1 MNEDSGSPTFRV
13 LFARL
18 RQLGLIEGQ
27 NLSVQRYSFLGLN
40 EPFTELA
47 ADVVRQKPDVIYAV
61 SSRMVRALK
70 EATATIPIVG
80 LMADPLAFGLVISLA
95 RPGGNVTGVSADG
108 GIEYP
113 GKLLGLLK
121 ELLPWLSRVGYLA
134 SRAVWDGPSGVAMR
148 EAGQR
153 MGTEVRGAILEVAQE
168 AEYRRAFA
176 LMKEQ
181 VVDGLVV
188 SDQSENFAHRR
199 IIAHLAAESRLPTL
213 STYRAQVEVGGLI
226 SYGPDLV
233 DQHRQGAEQ
242 IALIIKGAKP
252 ADLPVRQ
259 PTKFDLVINLKTAK
273 ALGIPVPPTL
283 LARADEV
290 IE

>member
-1 MNEDSGSPTFRV
+1 MRRRELIAALGIVVSTWLLPVRALTQPLARSHRIAIVWAALVTDMNEDSGSPTFRV

-80 LMADPLAFGLVISLA
+80 LMADPLAIGLVISLA

-113 GKLLGLLK
+113 G
-121 ELLPWLSRVGYLA
+121 
-134 SRAVWDGPSGVAMR
+134 
-148 EAGQR
+148 
-153 MGTEVRGAILEVAQE
+153 
-168 AEYRRAFA
+168 
-176 LMKEQ
+176 
-181 VVDGLVV
+181 
-188 SDQSENFAHRR
+188 
-199 IIAHLAAESRLPTL
+199 
-213 STYRAQVEVGGLI
+213 
-226 SYGPDLV
+226 
-233 DQHRQGAEQ
+233 
-242 IALIIKGAKP
+242 
-252 ADLPVRQ
+252 
-259 PTKFDLVINLKTAK
+259 
-273 ALGIPVPPTL
+273 
-283 LARADEV
+283 
-290 IE
+290 